1 MLKAVPARQSGAVG
15 TAFSRT
21 SLMTSADRPGHL
33 VTTATLDARYLPDVM
48 ALVET
53 CAAHDGFDAGADE
66 GFVRARSYPVP
77 PEIAR
82 QTADLIWMV
91 GDRVVGYSGT
101 YGFGRDEI
109 EVVAVVHPEWRRR
122 GIGLSLINEAI
133 DVGQRAE
140 VSRVLLVVPRFSV
153 GGQALAERVG
163 AKRSHS
169 EAAMVL
175 RDVPPGGDDLG
186 LGLVAK
192 IANIS
197 DVAVLGEIGSSAF
210 GGNPE
215 EASAISRSSIG
226 AIGRTIFLIAKG
238 GENVGMV
245 SIAVD
250 HGAASIAGFAVRP
263 EHQGQ
268 GIGRAVLKWLVRRL
282 HGDGIAPIT
291 IEVDVTNDRA
301 AGLYRDCGFREDRIY
316 DYLAAA
322 IG

>member
-1 MLKAVPARQSGAVG
+1 
-15 TAFSRT
+15 
-21 SLMTSADRPGHL
+21 MTHALSHL
-33 VTTATLDARYLPDVM
+33 LTIPTLDGRYLTEVM

-77 PEIAR
+77 PEIDR
-82 QTADLIWMV
+82 QTADLLWIV
-91 GDRVVGYSGT
+91 GDQVVGYAGT

-122 GIGLSLINEAI
+122 GIGQALIGEAI
-133 DVGQRAE
+133 GVGHRAG
-140 VSRVLLVVPRFSV
+140 VSRVLLVVPRSSV
-153 GGQALAERVG
+153 GGHALAERVG

-175 RDVPPGGDDLG
+175 RDGPLGSDDLG
-186 LGLVAK
+186 LGLVARV
-192 IANIS
+192 ANLA
-197 DVAVLGEIGSSAF
+197 DAPVLGEIGSTAF
-210 GGNPE
+210 GGSID

-238 GENVGMV
+238 GEDVGMI

-263 EHQGQ
+263 EHQGK
-268 GIGRAVLKWLVRRL
+268 GIGRAVLKWVVRRL

-316 DYLAAA
+316 DYLAVAT
-322 IG
+322 G

>member
-1 MLKAVPARQSGAVG
+1 
-15 TAFSRT
+15 
-21 SLMTSADRPGHL
+21 MTSADRPGHL

-77 PEIAR
+77 PEIVR

-91 GDRVVGYSGT
+91 GDRVVGYAGT

-109 EVVAVVHPEWRRR
+109 EVVAVVHPEWRRG
-122 GIGLSLINEAI
+122 GIGRALIDEAI
-133 DVGQRAE
+133 SVGHRAE

-153 GGQALAERVG
+153 GGHALAERVG

-175 RDVPPGGDDLG
+175 RDVPPGGDELG
-186 LGLVAK
+186 MGLVGK
-192 IANIS
+192 IATIS
-197 DVAVLGEIGSSAF
+197 DVAVLGEIGSGAF
-210 GGNPE
+210 GGSPD

-238 GENVGMV
+238 ADDVGMV

-263 EHQGQ
+263 EHQGK

-316 DYLAAA
+316 DYLAVA
-322 IG
+322 IA